1 MKIGLPRALLC
12 RVVLQW
18 KLAGK
23 FEVHIMGENTKS
35 MYHKFCGTYFL
46 HNKWKIVLV
55 KEMVEFCD
63 FRNKLLIG
71 YEDSLKQK

>member
-1 MKIGLPRALLC
+1 MTLIIDVKHHRDPNQCMKLGLPRDLLC

-35 MYHKFCGTYFL
+35 MYHKFCGT
-46 HNKWKIVLV
+46 
-55 KEMVEFCD
+55 FCTIGE
-63 FRNKLLIG
+63 KLSKSKRG
-71 YEDSLKQK
+71 